1 LSDFSYDEEE
11 GARGF
16 LGFGIHDEAGSRIKA
31 LLHWI
36 MLIPFKLRA
45 ESYIDLWQVAKKA
58 KHIARGQNRIFNMD
72 ILRQVLTVSF
82 CKRRIPNFTGNG
94 VAVVIGDGFGTLSS
108 LLFLTTNQKIIS
120 VNLNQVLLVDYLYT
134 RKIIPDEAT
143 ALVETENSLA
153 QAMSSDDVRL
163 ILIRAVNHHLLRDVR
178 V

>member
-1 LSDFSYDEEE
+1 MLIGSRIKQFLLGILEEDEVDKSSHWVEYLSDFSYDEEE
-11 GARGF
+11 GRARGF

-94 VAVVIGDGFGTLSS
+94 VAV
-108 LLFLTTNQKIIS
+108 K
-120 VNLNQVLLVDYLYT
+120 LVMGLVPYLRFYF
-134 RKIIPDEAT
+134 
-143 ALVETENSLA
+143 
-153 QAMSSDDVRL
+153 
-163 ILIRAVNHHLLRDVR
+163 
-178 V
+178 